1 MKSNLK
7 QQAGLSLI
15 EVLIATIV
23 AVVALLGLGLLEMKM
38 LQASQS
44 SFHYT
49 VSTIRANE
57 LIDNIWLNL
66 CDVQTDPA
74 RYTQVVD
81 TWKSGLPEGY
91 SVTEGKPG
99 NSFTLSTEINLTWTD
114 SRIDEAD
121 NNQVTL
127 MANFPDVC
135 G

>member
-1 MKSNLK
+1 MMSNPK

-57 LIDNIWLNL
+57 LVDNIWLKL
-66 CDVQTDPA
+66 CTVQTNPDT
-74 RYTQVVD
+74 YTSVVN
-81 TWKSGLPEGY
+81 TWKNALPDSY
-91 SVTEGKPG
+91 SVTSGSPG
-99 NSFTLSTEINLTWTD
+99 TSFALSTEIKLTWTD
-114 SRIDEAD
+114 SRINEAD

-127 MANFPDVC
+127 LANFPDVC